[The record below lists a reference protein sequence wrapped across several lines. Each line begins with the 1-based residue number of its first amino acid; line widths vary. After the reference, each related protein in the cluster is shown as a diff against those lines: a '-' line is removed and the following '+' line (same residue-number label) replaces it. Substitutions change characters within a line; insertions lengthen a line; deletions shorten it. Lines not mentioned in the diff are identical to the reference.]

1 VIDIP
6 ASLND
11 GLLAGR
17 VVPAAPLAGFTTF
30 KCGGEADWLFEART
44 TDELVLA
51 VRAARTAAMPLT
63 VLGGGSNVLVGDRG
77 IRGLVVRTV
86 MSGVRQDEADV
97 VKAEAGLTT
106 NGLVRW
112 TIARGLGALEAW
124 AGTPGR
130 VGGAIAGN
138 AHYGGRTIGEL
149 VTQVRVVSRDGEV
162 TTVDGGDMEFGYDRS
177 RLQRTS
183 EILLWAAF
191 RVRPLCEPARL
202 REVARQ
208 SLADRKRTQPLDGAS
223 AGCVFQNPDL
233 RVEPI
238 PDGVPASAGALIDR
252 AGLKGRR
259 IGAARVSDVH
269 ANFIVNDG
277 GASSAEIRALI
288 DLCRQEVQARF
299 GVTLR
304 EEIRYLGEF

>member
-6 ASLND
+6 PSLSD

-17 VVPAAPLAGFTTF
+17 IVPAAPLSGFTTF
-30 KCGGEADWLFEART
+30 KCGGTADWLFEARS
-44 TDELVLA
+44 TDEVVSA
-51 VRAARTAAMPLT
+51 VRAARAAGVPLT
-63 VLGGGSNVLVGDRG
+63 VLGGGSNVLIGDRG
-77 IRGLVVRTV
+77 IRGLVVRTL
-86 MSGVRQDEADV
+86 MSGAGLDGGDV
-97 VKAEAGLTT
+97 VRAEAGLTV

-112 TIARGLGALEAW
+112 TIAKGLGGLEAW

-138 AHYGGRTIGEL
+138 AHYSGRLIGDL
-149 VTQVRVVSRDGEV
+149 VDQVHVVARNGEV
-162 TTVDGGDMEFGYDRS
+162 ATVDGADMEFEYDRS
-177 RLQRTS
+177 RLHRTG

-191 RVRPLCEPARL
+191 RVRPDCDPARL

-208 SLADRKRTQPLDGAS
+208 SLFHRKRTQPLDGAS
-223 AGCVFQNPDL
+223 AGCVFQNPDP

-238 PDGVPASAGALIDR
+238 PHGLPASAGALIDR

-259 IGAARVSDVH
+259 IGAARVSEVH

-277 GASSAEIRALI
+277 GASAAEIRELI
-288 DLCRQEVQARF
+288 DLCRHEVLERF